1 MKTKKPTNRKKRTNL
16 LSKVCLTGF
25 AAYLL
30 VSLVMTQV
38 DIVTKKQELAALEN
52 QIEQQEIANME
63 LERLVY
69 SEGGLDYIERI
80 ARDRFN
86 YALPGEKV
94 FVDISGQ

>member
-1 MKTKKPTNRKKRTNL
+1 MKTKKPTNKRKRTNL

-25 AAYLL
+25 ATYL
-30 VSLVMTQV
+30 VISLVMTQV
-38 DIVTKKQELAALEN
+38 DIVTKRQELEN
-52 QIEQQEIANME
+52 QIAQQEIANME